1 MPTPRLSNLQFLV
14 LGTLRSGP
22 RTGRAI
28 REELESFD
36 VRKNG
41 PAFYQLMSRL
51 EASELVSGDYQQ
63 EIVASQIIR
72 ERRYELLPGGRE
84 AWDQNRDFHLEV
96 IRRFGAAE
104 GSGA

>member
-1 MPTPRLSNLQFLV
+1 LAAPKLSNLQFLV
-14 LGTLRSGP
+14 LGALRSGS
-22 RTGRAI
+22 RTGREL
-28 REELESFD
+28 RHELERFD
-36 VRKNG
+36 VRKSG

-51 EASELVSGDYQQ
+51 EASGLVSGDYQQ
-63 EIVASQIIR
+63 EIVESQIIR

-84 AWDQNRDFHLEV
+84 AWDENRDFHLEV